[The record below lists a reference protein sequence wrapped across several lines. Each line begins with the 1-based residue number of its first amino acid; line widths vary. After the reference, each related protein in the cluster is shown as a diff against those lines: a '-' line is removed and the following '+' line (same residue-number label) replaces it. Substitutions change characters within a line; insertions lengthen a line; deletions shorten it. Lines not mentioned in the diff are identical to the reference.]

1 MRMALG
7 VAAFIFAIPA
17 HAAPVATCLPN
28 EGVLLT
34 AREMALFGVK
44 YDITDDPTAVAAF
57 LAITGF
63 PGDSALVKRLLWLF
77 GRPDG
82 SSIVALMGE
91 TSTCHRLGLPTASIR
106 ELHSQVVGVRA

>member
-1 MRMALG
+1 MRMALV
-7 VAAFIFAIPA
+7 VAALCLAIPA
-17 HAAPVATCLPN
+17 YAAPVATCLPN

-34 AREMALFGVK
+34 VSEMAVFGVQ

-57 LAITGF
+57 LVLTGF
-63 PGDSALVKRLLWLF
+63 PGDASLVKRLLWLF

-82 SSIVALMGE
+82 SSIVALMGADA
-91 TSTCHRLGLPTASIR
+91 TCHRLGLPTQAVR